1 MVGTLNV
8 WMNGQFVG
16 EWSTSRNAV
25 PTFKYDPQWTRQPY
39 RRALSLSL
47 PITVGVSEH
56 RGDKVANYF
65 DNLLPD
71 SKEIRSRLSS
81 RFKTKSTEA
90 FDLLQA
96 IGRDCVGAVQL
107 LPVDKQPDGWDRID
121 ALPLANDQVERI
133 LISASTSDPLGQR
146 HDDLDYLDD
155 FRISIAGAQEKT
167 ALLKYGGQWHLPK
180 GATPTTHILKLP
192 LGLVGNMR
200 ADMGL
205 SVENEWLCAQ
215 ILRELGLP
223 MAPTEMA
230 TFGKQKVLVV
240 ERFDRRWQSIAPGVQ
255 NGAGF
260 TPASG
265 VWIARLPQ
273 EDLCQVTGTAPGK
286 KYEQDGGPSIRT
298 CLDHLAGSQQADLDR
313 TNFVLTQLA
322 FWLLAAT
329 DGHAKNFSIFHHAG
343 GNYRLTPLYDVLS
356 AWPIIGHGSNLV
368 SIHKARLAM
377 AVRSKNVHDK
387 IREIQARH
395 WLSLAQSCGAGG
407 VWPKML
413 ALAEAVDA
421 ALNRV
426 QAILPQDFPAQVWE
440 AVHSGV
446 RSQTALFLEEAKGT
460 DNPFSFAVRP

>member
-1 MVGTLNV
+1 MAGALNV
-8 WMNGQFVG
+8 WMNGQLVG
-16 EWSTSRNAV
+16 EWSSSRNAV
-25 PTFKYDPQWTRQPY
+25 PTFKYDQQWTQQPY

-47 PITVGVSEH
+47 PITAGGSEH
-56 RGDKVANYF
+56 RGDKVLNYF

-81 RFKTKSTEA
+81 RFKTKSSEA

-107 LPVDKQPDGWDRID
+107 LPVGKQPDGWDRID
-121 ALPLANDQVERI
+121 ALPLADDQVERI
-133 LISASTSDPLGQR
+133 LISASTNDPLGQR
-146 HDDLDYLDD
+146 HDDLDILDD

-167 ALLKYGGQWHLPK
+167 ALLKYGGRWYLPK

-223 MAPTEMA
+223 TATTEMA

-240 ERFDRRWQSIAPGVQ
+240 ERFDRRWQGIAPGVQ
-255 NGAGF
+255 NDAGF
-260 TPASG
+260 TPAEDD
-265 VWIARLPQ
+265 WIARLPQ
-273 EDLCQVTGTAPGK
+273 EDFCQVTGTSPGK
-286 KYEQDGGPSIRT
+286 KYEQDGGPSIRA

-343 GNYRLTPLYDVLS
+343 GNYSLTPLYDVLS
-356 AWPIIGHGSNLV
+356 AWPIIGHGPNQI
-368 SIHKARLAM
+368 SIHKAKLAM
-377 AVRSKNVHDK
+377 ALRAKNAHYK

-395 WLSLAQSCGAGG
+395 WLNLAQSCGAAG
-407 VWPKML
+407 VWQKMVTMT
-413 ALAEAVDA
+413 EDVDS

-426 QAILPQDFPAQVWE
+426 QAILPPDFPASVWNS
-440 AVHSGV
+440 VRNGV
-446 RSQTALFLEEAKGT
+446 RSQAALFLSESKLI
-460 DNPFSFAVRP
+460 

>member
-1 MVGTLNV
+1 MAGTLNV

-25 PTFKYDPQWTRQPY
+25 PTFKYDSQWTRQPY

-47 PITVGVSEH
+47 PITAGGSEH
-56 RGDKVANYF
+56 RGDKVLNYF

-81 RFKTKSTEA
+81 RFKTRSSEA

-107 LPVDKQPDGWDRID
+107 LPVGKQPDGWDRID
-121 ALPLANDQVERI
+121 AVPLADDQVERI
-133 LISASTSDPLGQR
+133 LISASSDAPLGQR
-146 HDDLDYLDD
+146 HDDQDYLDD

-223 MAPTEMA
+223 TATTEMA

-240 ERFDRRWQSIAPGVQ
+240 ERFDRRWQGMATGAQ

-260 TPASG
+260 IPAED

-273 EDLCQVTGTAPGK
+273 EDFCQVTGTSPGK
-286 KYEQDGGPSIRT
+286 KYEQDGGPSIRA

-343 GNYRLTPLYDVLS
+343 GNYSLTPLYDVLS
-356 AWPIIGHGSNLV
+356 AWPIIGHGPNLV
-368 SIHKARLAM
+368 SIHKAKLAM
-377 AVRSKNVHDK
+377 AMRSKNAHYK

-395 WLSLAQSCGAGG
+395 WLALAQSCGASG
-407 VWPKML
+407 VWPKMQ
-413 ALAEAVDA
+413 AMTQEVDA
-421 ALNRV
+421 ALSRV
-426 QAILPQDFPAQVWE
+426 EGNLPQDFPDQVWE
-440 AVHSGV
+440 AVQQGV
-446 RSQTALFLEEAKGT
+446 RSQAALFQSEVQRLEPDE
-460 DNPFSFAVRP
+460 